1 MNKDNIEEEKIE
13 AQYFYLAKWMDG
25 KCTLEALK
33 KHVSQ
38 DDINAYKKLKD
49 GLEVYEYLNAPT
61 KASFVKIKSRINK
74 KKKKTQ
80 QLYKQIALSAAAVVT
95 VLLMLNLFVS
105 TNKFSYS
112 TEYAEHKSIN
122 LPDGSEVILNA
133 KSQLTF
139 NKKTWNNNRE
149 LYLNGEAYFKVKT
162 GNTFTVKTDNGS
174 VLVLGTQF
182 NVNAYNEDFKVNC
195 YEGEVKVIS
204 NNNTTV
210 LKPQQSVLKIKGN
223 IQENKNFKG
232 YKQPTWISGEST
244 FRSVPLN
251 YAITA
256 LENQY
261 NVKINKGLI
270 DDSKIFT
277 GSFTHSNLNLA
288 LATVFKT
295 MQISYIENNKIIE
308 LSMH

>member
-210 LKPQQSVLKIKGN
+210 LKP
-223 IQENKNFKG
+223 
-232 YKQPTWISGEST
+232 
-244 FRSVPLN
+244 
-251 YAITA
+251 
-256 LENQY
+256 
-261 NVKINKGLI
+261 
-270 DDSKIFT
+270 
-277 GSFTHSNLNLA
+277 
-288 LATVFKT
+288 
-295 MQISYIENNKIIE
+295 
-308 LSMH
+308 